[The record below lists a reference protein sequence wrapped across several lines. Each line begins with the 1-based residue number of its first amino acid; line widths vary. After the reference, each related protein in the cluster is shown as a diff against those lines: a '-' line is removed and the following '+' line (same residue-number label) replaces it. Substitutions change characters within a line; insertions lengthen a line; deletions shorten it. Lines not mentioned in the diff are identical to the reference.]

1 VWGGTRGWRRELRH
15 GRERALGPRALARRR
30 AFGLLDLEHRSPTEV
45 AALGALGRLEVLE
58 AVAPRQAARAALE
71 TFDYERVH
79 VRSIGAAYAR
89 WYPCLGERKDGRA
102 PR

>member
-1 VWGGTRGWRRELRH
+1 MLT
-15 GRERALGPRALARRR
+15 RR
-30 AFGLLDLEHRSPTEV
+30 AAVGLLHLEHRSPTEV

-71 TFDYERVH
+71 AFDYERVH

-89 WYPCLGERKDGRA
+89 SYPCSGETGDGRA
-102 PR
+102 PHRARPS